1 MDTYYITEFPYSG
14 ELYHHGIKGQKWG
27 IRRYQNPDGTLTA
40 LGKIR
45 YGSGK
50 AIKKIGDSI
59 SKSRERHKMYRRSK
73 NPRRMSNAE
82 LEAYIKRLNLEISY
96 KEAVE
101 KLNRKPEPKE
111 KSFAKNLLQKSGEK
125 LVLALIDK
133 AIERGKRSQALKK
146 QRLLDEQAL
155 YKQRMLDKMEI
166 NKQKQKNIN
175 TEELTKNLKIKS
187 YEGESAVE
195 SMKLK
200 TLKTDAIARSK
211 AEKEAAI
218 AGKRAAESALT
229 FASKAYK
236 DSTYVLTN
244 LAKTNNRTDGGWKPK
259 SVSSK
264 LSSYKDV
271 KDEEKRKKLYG
282 PGGTAYR

>member
-1 MDTYYITEFPYSG
+1 
-14 ELYHHGIKGQKWG
+14 
-27 IRRYQNPDGTLTA
+27 
-40 LGKIR
+40 
-45 YGSGK
+45 
-50 AIKKIGDSI
+50 
-59 SKSRERHKMYRRSK
+59 
-73 NPRRMSNAE
+73 
-82 LEAYIKRLNLEISY
+82 
-96 KEAVE
+96 
-101 KLNRKPEPKE
+101 
-111 KSFAKNLLQKSGEK
+111 
-125 LVLALIDK
+125 
-133 AIERGKRSQALKK
+133 
-146 QRLLDEQAL
+146 
-155 YKQRMLDKMEI
+155 
-166 NKQKQKNIN
+166 
-175 TEELTKNLKIKS
+175 
-187 YEGESAVE
+187 
-195 SMKLK
+195 MKLK

-211 AEKEAAI
+211 AAKEAAI